1 MFILDMLT
9 VLYKNEV
16 TLLLNALKFERS
28 QPYNLET
35 ADEVWEDFRN
45 LMSD

>member
-16 TLLLNALKFERS
+16 TLLLNALKLERS
-28 QPYNLET
+28 RPHNLET